1 MKHRG
6 PSNVFSVPKWMTGLQ
21 AKAPEG
27 TMTPDQVAQSLE
39 MCILINDGDLTSLR
53 DCIAGLTVK
62 VPLKHQPFVRALG
75 TGDVMTNVQ
84 ALISKSNDKL
94 AQLPKEAPIEP
105 RREEVP
111 VRSGGQG
118 SEIPLYEWGD
128 HDDTGDL
135 RRKPSTRGQRSL
147 RAAKRQQAEA
157 GD

>member
-1 MKHRG
+1 MKRRG
-6 PSNVFSVPKWMTGLQ
+6 PSNVFTVPKWMTGLQ
-21 AKAPEG
+21 TKAPEG

-53 DCIAGLTVK
+53 NCIAGLTVK

-75 TGDVMTNVQ
+75 IGDVMANVQ
-84 ALISKSNDKL
+84 ALISKSNEKL

-105 RREEVP
+105 RREEIP
-111 VRSGGQG
+111 VCTGGSSDDAWSTNSGDW
-118 SEIPLYEWGD
+118 E
-128 HDDTGDL
+128 DDSDI